1 MYYNNIYSI
10 NYDKLKEMGIK
21 NLIFDL
27 DNTLGLISDGECPPK
42 TKKLINKLKKD
53 FFIVI
58 CSNNS
63 KSRLKPYM
71 EDLGVDGVAWSMK
84 PLINGLVR
92 IKRKYKLKKK
102 EMVIIGDQIVT
113 DIFAGNKFRIKTILV
128 DPLGIKD
135 MKITFFNRKVE
146 NFIVKRYTKR
156 RIFERGRYYE

>member
-1 MYYNNIYSI
+1 MYYNNIYDI

>member
-1 MYYNNIYSI
+1 MYYNNIYDI
-10 NYDKLKEMGIK
+10 NYKKLKDDGIK
-21 NLIFDL
+21 SLIFDL
-27 DNTLGLISDGECPPK
+27 DNTLGLISDGECPER
-42 TKKLINKLKKD
+42 TKELINELKKD

-84 PLINGLVR
+84 PFINGLVR

-102 EMVIIGDQIVT
+102 EMVLIGDQLVT

-135 MKITFFNRKVE
+135 MKITFFNRKLE
-146 NFIVKRYTKR
+146 DLIVRIYTKR
-156 RIFERGRYYE
+156 GKFERGRYYE